1 MSRSRNLFRHAWVKP
16 ARRAQLQVEQLEDR
30 CVPSVN
36 LGTTITG
43 LAFPDSGGYV
53 PPDTIAAAGPDYI
66 VETVNTTIAIY
77 SKSGGAAISK
87 QSFSDFFSSISPLP
101 DFSDA
106 SVTFDESVDNG
117 AGNAKGRFVV
127 AALNYN
133 TSTGESYLA
142 FAVSNDANPN
152 D

>member
-1 MSRSRNLFRHAWVKP
+1 MSPSRRLARYLRVKP

-66 VETVNTTIAIY
+66 VETVNTPIAIY
-77 SKSGGAAISK
+77 SESGGAAVSK
-87 QSFSDFFSSISPLP
+87 QSLNSFFSRISPLP
-101 DFSDA
+101 EFSDA
-106 SVTFDESVDNG
+106 SVVFDESVDNG
-117 AGNAKGRFVV
+117 AGKAKGRFVV

-133 TSTGESYLA
+133 SSTGASYLA
-142 FAVSNDANPN
+142 FAVSNDANP
-152 D
+152 